1 MAAIATSA
9 ETKGKQA
16 RIRGRLPDKK
26 SINMALV
33 GQKKTKISTAVLLI
47 ILILAAAAA
56 LAKFGVMDRLDAV
69 NAAQLKVRNLRTE
82 LSDANAKLE
91 SFGELREKYAHYTQA
106 DMSKEELR
114 RVERSDV
121 VELLE
126 RVVLPVAALNEW
138 SVNKNQLTFKVTMD
152 TLQDTNLLIQSLN
165 DEELVDFA
173 TMKSAVTNEIKN
185 SPASASSGRGSQA
198 GTSGEPG
205 EETAE
210 EAASEEAAES
220 PEETGS
226 PDGAAEEAEDGGAE
240 GEEGAE
246 SKETPY
252 TVTAQ
257 ILVYLAS
264 KEG

>member
-16 RIRGRLPDKK
+16 RVRGKLPDKK
-26 SINMALV
+26 TINMALV
-33 GQKKTKISTAVLLI
+33 GQKKTRISTAVLLI

-69 NAAQLKVRNLRTE
+69 NAAQAKVRSLRSE

-126 RVVLPVAALNEW
+126 RVVLPVADLNEW
-138 SVNKNQLTFKVTMD
+138 SVSKNQLTFKVTMD
-152 TLQDTNLLIQSLN
+152 TLQDTNLLVQSLN

-185 SPASASSGRGSQA
+185 SPASAASASGSKA
-198 GTSGEPG
+198 GTADEPAEG
-205 EETAE
+205 TSEEGS
-210 EAASEEAAES
+210 SEEAAES
-220 PEETGS
+220 PEDAGT
-226 PDGAAEEAEDGGAE
+226 PDSASEEAWDADAE
-240 GEEGAE
+240 STG